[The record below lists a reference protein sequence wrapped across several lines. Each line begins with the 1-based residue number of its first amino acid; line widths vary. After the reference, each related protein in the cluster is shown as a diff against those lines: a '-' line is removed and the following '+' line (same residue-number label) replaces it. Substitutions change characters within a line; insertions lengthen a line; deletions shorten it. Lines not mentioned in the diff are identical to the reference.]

1 MAFASRVCAR
11 ALSILSPLSLRAC
24 MRTESCNLFLLCS
37 AAVLSRFIY
46 PPSDPSS
53 EQRGVTFNQ
62 HLGPRLAGNGLQ
74 TKWRKQHSSYFTLDL
89 LLHSLHL
96 IPCNIL
102 PAINHVDECSL
113 LCVQKK
119 KESESKERV
128 KKPALKRIQQIFQDF
143 KESFLFDSLT
153 CLLSLSFSRRKPEKR
168 KERRGRE
175 QLPTP
180 RCVGTA
186 QAGQS
191 ITTRTTHT
199 QAPHTRARANQARR
213 ADKALK

>member
-1 MAFASRVCAR
+1 MKRNKLLTRGSILVTKRALKNTKTSEGRRPFVAFASRVGAR

-62 HLGPRLAGNGLQ
+62 HLGPRLAGHGLQ
-74 TKWRKQHSSYFTLDL
+74 TKWRKQRSSYFTLDL

-113 LCVQKK
+113 FLC
-119 KESESKERV
+119 
-128 KKPALKRIQQIFQDF
+128 PA
-143 KESFLFDSLT
+143 
-153 CLLSLSFSRRKPEKR
+153 EKG
-168 KERRGRE
+168 ERE
-175 QLPTP
+175 Q
-180 RCVGTA
+180 GK
-186 QAGQS
+186 S
-191 ITTRTTHT
+191 
-199 QAPHTRARANQARR
+199 
-213 ADKALK
+213 